1 MTPSIGNPVVHFEIG
16 CKDLEGTTSFY
27 TNLFGWTATSI
38 PSASLLDTHSTKG
51 VPGHITALGHEPH
64 QYVTFYI
71 EVDDIAD
78 TLTRIEAASG
88 KKLVGPI
95 PLPDG
100 KKFAWFQDPGGN
112 MVALIT
118 KG

>member
-16 CKDLEGTTSFY
+16 CKDLEGTTAFY
-27 TNLFGWTATSI
+27 TKIFSWTAT
-38 PSASLLDTHSTKG
+38 PAPMASMLDTHSNKG
-51 VPGHITALGHEPH
+51 VGGHITSLGHEPH

-71 EVDDIAD
+71 EVEDIGE
-78 TLTRIEAASG
+78 TLTRIAEAGG
-88 KKLVGPI
+88 KKLVGPV

-100 KKFAWFQDPGGN
+100 KKFAWFSDPGGN
-112 MVALIT
+112 IVGLIT

>member
-1 MTPSIGNPVVHFEIG
+1 MTPSNGHPVVHFEIG
-16 CKDLEGTTSFY
+16 CKDLAGTTAFY
-27 TNLFGWTATSI
+27 TDIFGWTATPI

-51 VPGHITALGHEPH
+51 VQGHITSLGHEPH

-71 EVDDIAD
+71 EVDDID
-78 TLTRIEAASG
+78 EMLSRIEKSGG
-88 KKLVGPI
+88 KKLVPPV

-100 KKFAWFQDPGGN
+100 RKFAWFGDPGGN
-112 MVALIT
+112 MIGIIT

>member
-27 TNLFGWTATSI
+27 TKLFGWTASTVPTAAI
-38 PSASLLDTHSTKG
+38 LETHSTKG
-51 VPGHITALGHEPH
+51 IPGHITSLGHEPH

-71 EVDDIAD
+71 EVDDID
-78 TLTRIEAASG
+78 ETLGRIAGAGG
-88 KKLVGPI
+88 KKVIGPF

-100 KKFAWFQDPGGN
+100 KKFAWFSDPGGN
-112 MVALIT
+112 MIGLIT
-118 KG
+118 KT